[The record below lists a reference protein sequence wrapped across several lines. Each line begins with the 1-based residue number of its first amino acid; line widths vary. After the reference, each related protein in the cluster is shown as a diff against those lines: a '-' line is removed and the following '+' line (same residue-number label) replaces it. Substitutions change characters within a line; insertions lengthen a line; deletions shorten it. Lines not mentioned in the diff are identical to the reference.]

1 MHNRLDTSALQGKLF
16 FPFFVL
22 LLTVSC
28 SSKETADEVKIV
40 EHSVTE
46 TDVMAASEENSFL
59 GRPTRIIATGM
70 GLYFSDHGF
79 QQITRLNRDGE
90 QEFSFGSQGEGP
102 GEFNAPSRFWVFEDR
117 YLVYDYN
124 SFKFITYDRKGEVVE
139 EIIIEKN
146 PVNPDGFP
154 PNIPLTVHAISTDEL
169 LIPSRG
175 RNGSLFAKANIK
187 TGDLQFIGEAV
198 GNHADYDDV
207 ERAYS
212 IGEIP
217 PVFINMVSL
226 GHSSTGIYSFQQTT
240 GLLEKYSFS
249 GELLW
254 NKHIEIP
261 AQTDLFDQISMR
273 NQNIDSQKEP
283 YNLFHYAWYM
293 SVNEEGVAILLNMP
307 EEEPITVAWL
317 PESGEQLHL
326 ISYVDLGRE
335 VLSLF
340 GSFSISP
347 DNTRIYFL
355 NTQEGIIYEADWPF
369 GNDEMN
375 SGEG

>member
-1 MHNRLDTSALQGKLF
+1 MLQGKFLRTC
-16 FPFFVL
+16 FVL
-22 LLTVSC
+22 LLMVSC
-28 SSKETADEVKIV
+28 SSKETADEVNIV

-46 TDVMAASEENSFL
+46 MNVLAAAVEYSFV
-59 GRPTRIIATGM
+59 GRPTRIIATGR

-79 QQITRLNRDGE
+79 QQITRLNGDGE
-90 QEFSFGSQGEGP
+90 QEFSFGSQGQGP

-124 SFKFITYDRKGEVVE
+124 SFKFIEYDHKGEVVE
-139 EIIIEKN
+139 ENIVEKN

-154 PNIPLTVHAISTDEL
+154 PNIPLTVHATSADEL

-175 RNGSLFAKANIK
+175 RSGSLFAKTNFK
-187 TGDLQFIGEAV
+187 TGDLQFIGEAL
-198 GNHADYDDV
+198 GKHADYDDDV
-207 ERAYS
+207 DRAFAS
-212 IGEIP
+212 GEIP

-240 GLLEKYSFS
+240 GMLEKYSHA

-254 NKHIEIP
+254 NRQLNIP

-273 NQNIDSQKEP
+273 NKNIDTQEESYQ
-283 YNLFHYAWYM
+283 LFHYAWDM

-317 PESGEQLHL
+317 PEDGEQIQL
-326 ISYVDLGRE
+326 ISYADLGRE
-335 VLSLF
+335 VLSHF

-355 NTQEGIIYEADWPF
+355 NSQEGIIYEADWPV

>member
-1 MHNRLDTSALQGKLF
+1 M
-16 FPFFVL
+16 L
-22 LLTVSC
+22 LLMISC
-28 SSKETADEVKIV
+28 SSKETAEDLKIV

-46 TDVMAASEENSFL
+46 TNVLAAAEENSFV
-59 GRPTRIIATGM
+59 GRPTRIIATGTR
-70 GLYFSDHGF
+70 LYFSDHGF

-124 SFKFITYDRKGEVVE
+124 SFKFIAYDSKGELVE
-139 EIIIEKN
+139 EIIVEKN

-154 PNIPLTVHAISTDEL
+154 PNISLTVHAISTDEL

-198 GNHADYDDV
+198 GKHADYDDDV
-207 ERAYS
+207 ERAFAS
-212 IGEIP
+212 GEIP
-217 PVFINMVSL
+217 PVFINMISV
-226 GHSSTGIYSFQQTT
+226 GNSSTGIYSFQQNT
-240 GLLEKYSFS
+240 GILEKYSYS

-254 NKHIEIP
+254 NRHINIP
-261 AQTDLFDQISMR
+261 AQTDLFDQISTR
-273 NQNIDSQKEP
+273 NQNIDTQKES
-283 YNLFHYAWYM
+283 YDLFQYAWDM

-307 EEEPITVAWL
+307 EEEPITIAWL
-317 PESGEQLHL
+317 SENGEQLHL
-326 ISYVDLGRE
+326 ISYADLDRE
-335 VLSLF
+335 VLSYF

-355 NTQEGIIYEADWPF
+355 NNQEGIIYEAEWPV